1 MTSSGKGCSRGSD
14 NIQHNVLT
22 NAMDILN
29 MTCIENQVYLVYLNK
44 YGIFHHEFL
53 NLVFEQR

>member
-1 MTSSGKGCSRGSD
+1 MAVIIS
-14 NIQHNVLT
+14 NT

-44 YGIFHHEFL
+44 YGILHHEFL
-53 NLVFEQR
+53 NLIFEQR

>member
-1 MTSSGKGCSRGSD
+1 MFLWLLQGKVVDNGTD

-29 MTCIENQVYLVYLNK
+29 MTCIENQVYLNK
-44 YGIFHHEFL
+44 YGILHHEFL
-53 NLVFEQR
+53 ILVFEQR